1 MRFAALPGIFG
12 IERWSWEEHLVIDT
26 LSGLKNIK
34 LLLKEGEV
42 EGVKVDMGRPVL
54 ESRMI
59 PVQGPPR
66 QKVINEPVVAGDKEF
81 VFTAVN
87 MGNPHCVIFVP
98 TINNIPWQEWGAK
111 IERDALFPQ
120 KVNVEFVE
128 VESPREIWVNVW
140 ERGVGP
146 TLACGTGACA
156 CVVAGVLTGK
166 LERDVKVRW
175 AFTGELV
182 GERDSIFGRAGR
194 RNLLRGNRAFIRR
207 GGQVEK

>member
-26 LSGLKNIK
+26 LSGLRNIK

-166 LERDVKVRW
+166 LERDVKVHLP
-175 AFTGELV
+175 G
-182 GERDSIFGRAGR
+182 G
-194 RNLLRGNRAFIRR
+194 LLRVNWSENGTVYLEGPAEEIYY
-207 GGQVEK
+207 GETGLL